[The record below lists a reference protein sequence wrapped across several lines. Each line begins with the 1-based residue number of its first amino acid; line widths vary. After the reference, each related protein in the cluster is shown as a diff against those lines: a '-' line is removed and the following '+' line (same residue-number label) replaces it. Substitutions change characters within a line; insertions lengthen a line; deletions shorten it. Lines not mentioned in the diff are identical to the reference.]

1 MTFAKQFPASTTPS
15 SAPAFAKTSPL
26 ALPGRDDDPEPL
38 PALGRLPR
46 EVIWNDEGTA
56 RLADALIL
64 MVDDEQLN
72 AEMTG
77 AFLLEAG
84 YRSFLHTDR
93 PEDAVALMR
102 QQQPA
107 LVLLDLGMPK
117 VGGVEI
123 LGAMREDPRL
133 RHLPVIVMTSSTE
146 DSVKLQALAAGAM
159 DFLLKPV
166 DPSELTLRI
175 RNALAASAYRDY
187 LAQHDALTGLPN
199 KLRYRAAAVEVVAQA
214 GQKGTTGA
222 LLHVGINGLGR
233 INDALGRAVGDQ
245 LLQRVAR
252 RLASCVQTEA
262 DGELSSRDHA
272 PALYRYDGDEFGILV
287 PHLDGV
293 PSAAA
298 FISKLLEEGTVHFRR
313 HGAPEVFVTCSIGVS
328 VFPNDGTDVDVLMRN
343 AGLALHHAKQ
353 SRLEHYEFFSPH
365 FNEQALKRLD
375 LGAELR
381 GALAR
386 DQIELRFEPR
396 VELASGRLSAAQ
408 ALLHWKHPSGRII
421 EGDELMGLAGT
432 SEMDVALTEWLFD
445 QLRRQMREWK
455 AGGLLPVPIGIKAP
469 LAHIQPREL
478 AHLVN
483 AALLAGVD
491 PALLCIE
498 LQQVAGL
505 DDREAA
511 IFAALRAKGVR
522 FALDRFGS
530 TAQVA
535 HLRRLMVDE
544 LKIDASFT
552 RELGRDEGVQA
563 MLLGMGDLALR
574 LRLTCVAC
582 GVDDARQM
590 AFLRKHDW
598 PQVQGRYLGEPLAGA
613 QFAADW
619 LEQRLSR

>member
-1 MTFAKQFPASTTPS
+1 MPIAMQFPARRTFPIQPEFGASSTLVLAGRNDAPEP
-15 SAPAFAKTSPL
+15 PAF
-26 ALPGRDDDPEPL
+26 
-38 PALGRLPR
+38 GRLPR

-64 MVDDEQLN
+64 MVDDELLN

-77 AFLLEAG
+77 VFLAEAG
-84 YRSFLHTDR
+84 YRRFLHTDR
-93 PEDAVALMR
+93 PEQALALMR
-102 QQQPA
+102 QHAPA
-107 LVLLDLGMPK
+107 LVLLDLSMPK
-117 VGGVEI
+117 VSGVEI
-123 LGAMREDPRL
+123 LAAMREDPHL
-133 RHLPVIVMTSSTE
+133 RHLPVIVMTGSTE
-146 DSVKLQALAAGAM
+146 ASVKLQALAVGAM

-187 LAQHDALTGLPN
+187 LAQHDPLTALPN
-199 KLRYRAAAVEVVAQA
+199 KLRYRAAAQEVVAQA
-214 GQKGTTGA
+214 AANGTTGA
-222 LLHVGINGLGR
+222 LLHVGIDGLGR
-233 INDALGRAVGDQ
+233 INDALGRTVGDQ

-262 DGELSSRDHA
+262 DGELSSGRHN
-272 PALYRYDGDEFGILV
+272 PTLYRYDGDEFAVLV

-298 FISKLLEEGTVHFRR
+298 FITKLLEEGTVHFRR
-313 HGAPEVFVTCSIGVS
+313 QGAPEVFVTCSIGVS

-353 SRLEHYEFFSPH
+353 ARVEHYEFFSPH
-365 FNEQALKRLD
+365 FNEQALRRLD

-381 GALAR
+381 RALAR
-386 DQIELRFEPR
+386 DQIDLCFEPR
-396 VELASGRLSAAQ
+396 IELASGRLSAAQ
-408 ALLHWKHPSGRII
+408 ALLRWKHPSGRII
-421 EGDELMGLAGT
+421 EGDELMDLAGT
-432 SEMDVALTEWLFD
+432 SGMDVALTEWLFD
-445 QLRRQMREWK
+445 QLRRQTREWK

-469 LAHIQPREL
+469 LAHIQPRDL

-483 AALLAGVD
+483 ASLLAGVD

-511 IFAALRAKGVR
+511 VFAALRAKGVR

-563 MLLGMGDLALR
+563 MLLGMGDLAQR

-582 GVDDARQM
+582 GVDDAKQL

-598 PQVQGRYLGEPLAGA
+598 PQVQGRYLGDPLTGA
-613 QFAADW
+613 QFSTQW
-619 LEQRLSR
+619 LERRLSR